1 MTMLP
6 VPPDEQPGLA
16 EEWTE
21 REQPAE
27 PPTEDLRPKR
37 RAAELVALYEQESG
51 HTV

>member
-1 MTMLP
+1 MTPAMKSVP
-6 VPPDEQPGLA
+6 VEEQDGLA

-37 RAAELVALYEQESG
+37 REKASER
-51 HTV
+51 